1 MGTPAYL
8 APEVILT
15 TKGKKY
21 DGKVRG
27 VSCPVPYCWPPCWAM
42 LCLPIRQ
49 RLQQGLP
56 PVAALK
62 SCCMHRAYDVEA
74 GCDWEF

>member
-27 VSCPVPYCWPPCWAM
+27 VSCSAHYCWAM
-42 LCLPIRQ
+42 LCLPNRQ
-49 RLQQGLP
+49 CMRLQQGLP
-56 PVAALK
+56 TVAALK
-62 SCCMHRAYDVEA
+62 LCRITRAYDVET
-74 GCDWEF
+74 GCDWEL